1 MQCLPCHLG
10 QLLVLFRQL
19 LLAKIYYCFTL
30 PLNTVMMRLAVWEWE
45 SRLCVQ
51 EKPAYGLRS
60 SFYARCE
67 ISVMLICMLSPE
79 YVKQDTRT
87 TIFLTFHLQM
97 LSNKFLGRA
106 IIDYGI
112 TDTVNKF
119 LRKLGYKYNH
129 IWNVIRELDTY
140 RNPIC
145 EYFC

>member
-1 MQCLPCHLG
+1 
-10 QLLVLFRQL
+10 
-19 LLAKIYYCFTL
+19 
-30 PLNTVMMRLAVWEWE
+30 
-45 SRLCVQ
+45 
-51 EKPAYGLRS
+51 
-60 SFYARCE
+60 
-67 ISVMLICMLSPE
+67 
-79 YVKQDTRT
+79 
-87 TIFLTFHLQM
+87 M

-112 TDTVNKF
+112 TDIVNKF